1 MRNMPKKKN
10 AVIALGVYV
19 LCAVLV
25 CFLWTKP
32 MLLTGCYLVISVFAF
47 IRWHTASDII
57 FYFVAFVLGPAG
69 ELCATVFGAWS
80 YAQPFYLI
88 PTWLPLLWGLAALV
102 VKNLSEA
109 FLSSPE
115 IPESSR

>member
-1 MRNMPKKKN
+1 
-10 AVIALGVYV
+10 
-19 LCAVLV
+19 
-25 CFLWTKP
+25 